1 MRIDALFRMRTLL
14 MSEPFQSFVP
24 SLSPTISFKK
34 KHSLKRNCF
43 EKSSLLY
50 TQQGNC
56 IFTAA
61 FYCRRIKRIMSSPAR
76 NLPYRDIL
84 FGIIRRS
91 RAYVKLFS
99 ISSTYDAKVSLRYN
113 SQYVPRSTLRNKKGL
128 KGYRAYMYP
137 FYRNL

>member
-1 MRIDALFRMRTLL
+1 MRTFSTSELL
-14 MSEPFQSFVP
+14 QSFISFL
-24 SLSPTISFKK
+24 SLSSSPSPLPR
-34 KHSLKRNCF
+34 LKRNCF
-43 EKSSLLY
+43 EKSPLLY

-61 FYCRRIKRIMSSPAR
+61 FYCQRIKRIMSSPAH

-99 ISSTYDAKVSLRYN
+99 YMTRKFHFDIV
-113 SQYVPRSTLRNKKGL
+113 RNTFLEVLYAIKKGL
-128 KGYRAYMYP
+128 KGYRAYTYP
-137 FYRNL
+137 FYRNLW